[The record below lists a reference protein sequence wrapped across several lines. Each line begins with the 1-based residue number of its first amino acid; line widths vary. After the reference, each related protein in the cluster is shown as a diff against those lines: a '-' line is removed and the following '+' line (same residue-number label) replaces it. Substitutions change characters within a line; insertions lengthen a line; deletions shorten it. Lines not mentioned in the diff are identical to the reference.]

1 MSIITDQGSQIVK
14 IDNIGYGGDGIGKLD
29 SGKTVFVPRTIP
41 GENHQIKIRTEKK
54 TYAYGESEKIVKK
67 SDHRIKAKC
76 EIFDKCGGCQWQ
88 HISYDQQK
96 KYKELILKDSL
107 TRIGKFDNIKIEP
120 LIGVDYPWFYR
131 NKSTIPLQTDQD
143 NSIIS
148 GFYQR
153 RTHQVINNRIC
164 YIQHQL
170 INRINK
176 YTVELLN
183 KYDLNIYNETRH
195 KGLLRHLLIRVGVC
209 TNQALLTFI
218 TKKEAF
224 PYLEEI
230 AKHLMEEIPELKG
243 IVRNI
248 NNKRSNVLLGGK
260 GYTVIGQDHIIDYI
274 GTRKFKISYD
284 SFFQVNT
291 IQTKKLYNVVEE
303 FLKLDSDKIIVDA
316 YSGIGTIALSL
327 DNNYKKIYGI
337 ESNTSAVADSKYNAK
352 INGLKNCTFI
362 NGDVKDILPDLIN
375 KGEKPDSIIFDPP
388 RSGLDQ
394 SILKT
399 IINNKIDQ
407 IIYVSCNPTTLARDL
422 KRLKEQ
428 YKIIKIQP
436 VDMFPHTYHIETVV
450 KLRRE

>member
-1 MSIITDQGSQIVK
+1 MTDQGSQIVK
-14 IDNIGYGGDGIGKLD
+14 IDNIGYGGDGIGKLG

-41 GENHQIKIRTEKK
+41 GEKHQINITTEKK
-54 TYAYGESEKIVKK
+54 TYAHGESGKIIKK
-67 SDHRIKAKC
+67 SNYRDKAKC
-76 EIFDKCGGCQWQ
+76 EIFDRCGGCQWQ
-88 HISYDQQK
+88 HISYNKQK

-107 TRIGKFDNIKIEP
+107 TRIGKLNNIKLEP
-120 LIGVDYPWFYR
+120 LIGVDNPWFYR
-131 NKSTIPLQTDQD
+131 NKSTIPLQKDQD
-143 NSIIS
+143 NNIIS

-153 RTHQVINNRIC
+153 GTHQVTNCRVC

-176 YTVELLN
+176 YTVDLLN
-183 KYDLNIYNETRH
+183 KYDLNIYNESRH

-218 TKKEAF
+218 TTKEEF
-224 PYLEEI
+224 PHLDKI
-230 AKHLMEEIPELKG
+230 ANCLMEEIPELKG

-248 NNKRSNVLLGGK
+248 NNKRSNVLLGEQA
-260 GYTVIGQDHIIDYI
+260 YTVNGQDHIIDYI
-274 GTRKFKISYD
+274 GIKKFKISYD

-303 FLKLDSDKIIVDA
+303 FLELNDDKIIVDA
-316 YSGIGTIALSL
+316 YSGIGSIAISI
-327 DNNYKKIYGI
+327 DDNYKKIYGI
-337 ESNTSAVADSKYNAK
+337 ESNKSAVDDSKCNAR
-352 INGLKNCTFI
+352 INGLKNSTFI
-362 NGDVKDILPDLIN
+362 NGDIKDVLPDLIS
-375 KGEKPDSIIFDPP
+375 KKEKPDSIIFDPP

-399 IINNKIDQ
+399 VIKNKIDE

-422 KRLKEQ
+422 KRLKDE
-428 YKIIKIQP
+428 YDIIKIQP